1 MKKPFL
7 ISFLGFVFLLASTA
21 AYSQKIETIDGV
33 RVVHNVKGG
42 QWGKNP
48 QVSIKLFQTIG
59 DLNTEDENLA
69 FNSPSDIAMDAAGNI
84 YILDSANQRIQK
96 FSPEGKYLATIGRK
110 GQGPGEFNYPSSL
123 DIDGQGNFYVLDPF
137 VKKIQVLS
145 SQGKEQKTI
154 RVIKDTIFEARFSKT
169 GLFAAGIY
177 PGMGSKSEEEQK
189 NKELQRL
196 VKLYDQAG
204 TIQKEFGLITDYGD
218 SMSNYYGNIF
228 RLDIDQDGNVYLS
241 FWSQNRVEKYSA
253 DGHLLWKADRPLNYE
268 TGIKEKEKRVNH
280 GGAVDVTPPRMNA
293 VSAGI
298 TADEKRRAWVA
309 TLNRQMKKEEEV
321 STLMVG
327 GGGGISKVETKG
339 NRDLQTTDM
348 YKLEIFSAEG
358 ILLGEIPLNQFVS
371 HIRIIKDNLFLID
384 SEHGAKIYQYKIIEK

>member
-1 MKKPFL
+1 MKKRFF
-7 ISFLGFVFLLASTA
+7 ISFLGFAFLVVSEM
-21 AYSQKIETIDGV
+21 AYSQKIETVDGV

-48 QVSIKLFQTIG
+48 QVAIKLFQTIG

-69 FNSPSDIAMDAAGNI
+69 FNSPSDIALDSVDNI
-84 YILDSANQRIQK
+84 YILDSGNQRIQK

-110 GQGPGEFNYPSSL
+110 GQGPGEFNYPGSL
-123 DIDGQGNFYVLDPF
+123 DIDGQGNLYVLDSF

-145 SQGKEQKTI
+145 PQGKEQKTI
-154 RVIKDTIFEARFSKT
+154 RVIKDTIFGARFLRT
-169 GLFAAGIY
+169 GLFVAGIF
-177 PGMGSKSEEEQK
+177 PGMGSRSEEEKK
-189 NKELQRL
+189 NEELQKL

-204 TIQKEFGLITDYGD
+204 TSQKEFGLITDYGD
-218 SMSNYYGNIF
+218 RMSNYYGNIF
-228 RLDIDQDGNVYLS
+228 RLDADQDGNVYLS
-241 FWSQNRVEKYSA
+241 FFSQNRVEKYSA

-268 TGIKEKEKRVNH
+268 TGIKEKGRTESH
-280 GGAVDVTPPRMNA
+280 GGAVSVSGPRMNA

-298 TADEKRRAWVA
+298 TADEKGRAWVA

-327 GGGGISKVETKG
+327 GSGGISKVETKG

-348 YKLEIFSAEG
+348 YKLEIFSPEG